1 MSEQTRKISTCDW
14 KAWINAMPTIPKP
27 GQPGR
32 GITLHV
38 VGTVD
43 TYSTDLAYL
52 EQRSPQGINPKI
64 LLLDLHVVTGIVPV
78 NNPQQVHYTQSVGSK
93 DAYSSIEIF
102 YEGQHEATIDNI
114 EVAQ

>member
-1 MSEQTRKISTCDW
+1 MAEETRKISTCDW
-14 KAWINAMPTIPKP
+14 KAWINIMPEIRKP

-32 GITLHV
+32 GATLHV

-52 EQRSPQGINPKI
+52 EQRSPQGINLKI

-78 NNPQQVHYTQSVGSK
+78 DNPQRVHYTQSVGSK
-93 DAYSSIEIF
+93 DAYTSIDIF
-102 YEGQHEATIDNI
+102 YEGRHEATIDNI
-114 EVAQ
+114 EVVQ